1 MKRNVKLTILAAIIM
16 LAVQAFAV
24 GPAQAQQ
31 VTVDAK
37 MIERLETMLNAQQ
50 QQIDTLQQEIKQLK
64 QSTVEAQTQAK
75 EAKKIAETVQ
85 QSDQAP
91 VAKVVTSGEDR
102 IKLSISGQV
111 HRAMN
116 VTDDGDKTDTYF
128 VDPDSS
134 NTRVRFV
141 GTAKL
146 NDDLTLGSRLEVA
159 LAPNESADVSQEKQ
173 ESGDFMD
180 QRYAEL
186 SLTSQRF
193 GKLYLGKGDTSSNNS
208 AEVDLSG
215 TDVIQY
221 ASTADIVGGLFF
233 RQSSD
238 DEFASVDGDRVRVSD
253 AFKDF
258 DGLSRKSRLR
268 YDTPNFHGF
277 GLSGSVISDR
287 RWDTALMWGGEGYGF
302 KAGAAAA
309 VAYLH
314 EDDSDYQYDG
324 SFSVLHQATGL
335 NFSFSAGTKDDD
347 SQDNDPYNLWGKIG
361 WLTSLNDFG
370 NTAFGI
376 DYGHSENIAAD
387 DYEGDTFGV
396 AVVQN
401 FDDYATQVYFQ
412 FRNFSLDT
420 DNDPNVSD
428 INVGTVG
435 ARVKF

>member
-1 MKRNVKLTILAAIIM
+1 MKRNIKLTILATVIM

-24 GPAQAQQ
+24 GPAQAEQ
-31 VTVDAK
+31 VSVDAK
-37 MIERLETMLNAQQ
+37 MIERLENMLNAQQ
-50 QQIDTLQQEIKQLK
+50 QQINTLQQEIKQLK
-64 QSTVEAQTQAK
+64 QSTVEAQTQAR
-75 EAKKIAETVQ
+75 EAKIIAETVQ
-85 QSDQAP
+85 QSDQPP
-91 VAKVVTSGEDR
+91 VAKMVTSGEDR

-111 HRAMN
+111 HRAMS
-116 VTDDGDKTDTYF
+116 VADDGDKTDTYF

-146 NDDLTLGSRLEVA
+146 SDDLTLGSRLEVA
-159 LAPNESADVSQEKQ
+159 LAPNESADVNQEDQ
-173 ESGDFMD
+173 ESGDFID
-180 QRYAEL
+180 ERYADL

-193 GKLYLGKGDTSSNNS
+193 GMLSLGKGDTSSNNS

-221 ASTADIVGGLFF
+221 ASVADIVGGLSL
-233 RQSSD
+233 RRSSD
-238 DEFASVDGDRVRVSD
+238 DELTDITVGS

-268 YDTPNFHGF
+268 YDTPKFYGF

-287 RWDTALMWGGEGYGF
+287 RWDSSLWWAGEGYGV
-302 KAGAAAA
+302 KAAAAAA

-314 EDDSDYQYDG
+314 EDDADYQYDG

-335 NFSFSAGTKDDD
+335 NLTFSAGTKDT
-347 SQDNDPYNLWGKIG
+347 DNQSDPYNLWGKIG

-370 NTAFGI
+370 KTAFGI
-376 DYGHSENIAAD
+376 DYGHSENVASD
-387 DYEGDTFGV
+387 DYEGDTFG
-396 AVVQN
+396 ATVVQN
-401 FDDYATQVYFQ
+401 FDDYGTQVYFQ

-420 DNDPNVSD
+420 KDDANVSD

>member
-1 MKRNVKLTILAAIIM
+1 MLYKHKLLILLTGLI
-16 LAVQAFAV
+16 FALQGFYAPV
-24 GPAQAQQ
+24 ASSAP
-31 VTVDAK
+31 VTVDS
-37 MIERLETMLNAQQ
+37 ETLQRLENLISAQQ
-50 QQIDTLQQEIKQLK
+50 KQLESLQEEVNQLK
-64 QSTVEAQTQAK
+64 QQK
-75 EAKKIAETVQ
+75 MQ
-85 QSDQAP
+85 QPAVAGTGQAP
-91 VAKVVTSGEDR
+91 ASAPPAKVVTSGEDKV
-102 IKLSISGQV
+102 KLAISGQIN
-111 HRAMN
+111 RAMSIA
-116 VTDDGDKTDTYF
+116 DDGDKTDAYF
-128 VDPDSS
+128 VDSDVS

-141 GTAKL
+141 GTAL
-146 NDDLTLGSRLEVA
+146 VNEDLTLGGKLELA
-159 LAPNESADVSQEKQ
+159 FAPNESGDVNQDSQ
-173 ESGDFMD
+173 ESGDFSD
-180 QRYAEL
+180 QRYADL
-186 SLTSQRF
+186 TLTSKRY
-193 GKLYLGKGDTSSNNS
+193 GILYLGKGDTSSNS
-208 AEVDLSG
+208 TAEVDLSG
-215 TDVIQY
+215 TDLIQY

-238 DEFASVDGDRVRVSD
+238 DELLNGVDGRPRVRVSD

-287 RWDTALMWGGEGYGF
+287 RWDTALRWGGDGYGV
-302 KAGAAAA
+302 KAAAAAA

-324 SFSVLHQATGL
+324 SFSVLHEATGL
-335 NFSFSAGTKDDD
+335 NFTFSAGTKDADNQDD
-347 SQDNDPYNLWGKIG
+347 DPYNLWGKIG
-361 WLTSLNDFG
+361 WLTSLN
-370 NTAFGI
+370 AFGI

-420 DNDPNVSD
+420 DDDPNVSD